1 MINLWSENKYEFF
14 ICLVLATD
22 PSQVNLSQFNPHCVA
37 GVLKKYLRE
46 LPNPVIPVEMYDSFI
61 AAASKS
67 KI

>member
-1 MINLWSENKYEFF
+1 
-14 ICLVLATD
+14 
-22 PSQVNLSQFNPHCVA
+22 VA